1 MQPNKQN
8 NHRVLPMR
16 SDICPSILRLYNAS
30 PYEKASSMEDAH
42 AKQSQTVINE
52 CGIFISHF
60 PGIVKSGGELPPMKL
75 LQRLLICPR
84 GGGVA

>member
-1 MQPNKQN
+1 
-8 NHRVLPMR
+8 MR

-60 PGIVKSGGELPPMKL
+60 PGIVKRGGELPPMKL
-75 LQRLLICPR
+75 LKVVDMSSR
-84 GGGVA
+84 GGVA